1 LVVLGPSLLYARA
14 VGRRPVLYRQER
26 VGRYGKTFSMV
37 KTRTMYEGAED
48 ATGAVLAT
56 RDDARVIPAM
66 AWMRKMRFDELPQT
80 WNEIRGDMAL
90 VDRGS
95 NAKNSPNVSRW

>member
-1 LVVLGPSLLYARA
+1 
-14 VGRRPVLYRQER
+14 
-26 VGRYGKTFSMV
+26 MV

-90 VDRGS
+90 VGPRPERQELAERFEMVMPGYGRRHDI
-95 NAKNSPNVSRW
+95 